1 MKKEQLTKLCFV
13 LVLFA
18 AFLSVFIV
26 SLVNESNL
34 CMGVKVVDKSFLEN
48 YSFGGRF
55 DTREILFNGKKV
67 ASDEKWERIYI
78 SQPENALNNFSD
90 LAGELRS
97 EKYELYFIKDQC
109 LRDLK
114 YAVKNSMYLS
124 LAAVKDGEYRIIDV
138 IITTLPVISLD
149 GRVAYK
155 NEDGRN
161 VSQGNMILFAGSDPK
176 YKSLKI
182 TESELEWNP
191 RGGSSLGDIKKPYK
205 LSLKNKGEIFD
216 AELLGLGS
224 DDDWI
229 LNPMNRDDTDLR
241 EKFLMDFWNKYI
253 VQSGNNF
260 KMSQGEYVELVI
272 NGDYRGLYLLQRRI
286 DRKYLELNKETDIL
300 FKGKPVWEADTVSE
314 AYEII
319 YSPFGEK
326 ETYDIAKTHLFSLSA
341 KYYNTDAFI
350 DFSIFFNYG
359 VITDNSGFKNM
370 YYVLKWNGE
379 EYSVYFIPWD
389 VDISL
394 GVTWKNDNF
403 AYDYEKSMSIHAG
416 RSEYNKIKGLMEYNK
431 QKYGT
436 LSLDE
441 SISKRWAELKE
452 NTFTTEN
459 VYEILDKNKEVLE
472 QSGAKIR
479 DKKLFGLY
487 YKGEDTIARLYD
499 FAKLRIFKLDEF
511 YK

>member
-1 MKKEQLTKLCFV
+1 MKKEQLTKLCFT

-18 AFLSVFIV
+18 AFLFFAVFSIT
-26 SLVNESNL
+26 SEGNL

-48 YSFGGRF
+48 YSLGSRF
-55 DTREILFNGKKV
+55 DTREIFFNGKKV
-67 ASDEKWERIYI
+67 PSDQIWERIYI
-78 SQPENALNNFSD
+78 SQPESALDSFNS
-90 LAGELRS
+90 LAGEITS
-97 EKYELYFIKDQC
+97 DKYELYFIKDQC
-109 LRDLK
+109 IHDVR
-114 YAVKNSMYLS
+114 YAVKNNMYLS
-124 LAAVKDGEYRIIDV
+124 LAAVKGEEYRIIDV
-138 IITTLPVISLD
+138 VITTLPVMSLD
-149 GRVAYK
+149 GKVAYQ
-155 NEDGRN
+155 NEEGRN
-161 VSQGNMILFAGSDPK
+161 VSEGNMILFAGSDPK

-191 RGGSSLGDIKKPYK
+191 RGGSSLSDNKKPYK

-216 AELLGLGS
+216 SELLGLGS

-229 LNPMNRDDTDLR
+229 LNPMNRDDTDLK
-241 EKFLMDFWNKYI
+241 EKFLMDFWNKY
-253 VQSGNNF
+253 VANVNGNL
-260 KMSQGEYVELVI
+260 KMSDGEYVEVVI
-272 NGDYRGLYLLQRRI
+272 NGEYRGLYLLQRRI
-286 DRKYLELNKETDIL
+286 DRKYLELDKNKDIL
-300 FKGKPVWEADTVSE
+300 LKGRPTWQADTPQE

-319 YSPFGEK
+319 YSPLSDG
-326 ETYDIAKTHLFSLSA
+326 ETYKIAASHLMSLSA
-341 KYYNTDAFI
+341 NKYNTEAFI
-350 DFSIFFNYG
+350 DFTIFFNYS
-359 VITDNSGFKNM
+359 VITDNSGYKNM
-370 YYVLKWNGE
+370 FYVLKWENDG
-379 EYSVYFIPWD
+379 YKVYFVPWD

-394 GVTWKNDNF
+394 GVVWKNDNF

-499 FAKLRIFKLDEF
+499 FAKLRIFKLDGF

>member
-1 MKKEQLTKLCFV
+1 MIKKQRTKLVFI
-13 LVLFA
+13 LVLFSA
-18 AFLSVFIV
+18 LLFSIVFLI
-26 SLVNESNL
+26 LAESGR
-34 CMGVKVVDKSFLEN
+34 CMGCKVVEKSFLDS
-48 YSFGGRF
+48 YTLGSKF
-55 DTREILFNGKKV
+55 DTDKILFEGKKV
-67 ASDEKWERIYI
+67 PSDEKWERIYI
-78 SQPENALNNFSD
+78 SQPDSALDSFESLLGKLASD
-90 LAGELRS
+90 EY
-97 EKYELYFIKDQC
+97 KLYFINDGPLKNI
-109 LRDLK
+109 RDS
-114 YAVKNSMYLS
+114 VRSNTYLS
-124 LAAVKDGEYRIIDV
+124 LAAVKENEYRIIDV
-138 IITTLPVISLD
+138 VITTLPVMSLD
-149 GRVAYK
+149 GSFAYI
-155 NEDGRN
+155 NEEKRN
-161 VSQGNMILFAGSDPK
+161 VFAGELALFSGSDPATK
-176 YKSLKI
+176 AFSIK
-182 TESELEWNP
+182 ESELEWHV
-191 RGGSSLGDIKKPYK
+191 RGGSSLYDSKKPYK
-205 LSLKNKGEIFD
+205 ISLKNKGENYNEEFL
-216 AELLGLGS
+216 ALGS

-241 EKFLMDFWNKYI
+241 EKVLMDFWNKYI

-326 ETYDIAKTHLFSLSA
+326 ETYDIAKNHLFSLSA

-487 YKGEDTIARLYD
+487 YKGEDTITRLYD